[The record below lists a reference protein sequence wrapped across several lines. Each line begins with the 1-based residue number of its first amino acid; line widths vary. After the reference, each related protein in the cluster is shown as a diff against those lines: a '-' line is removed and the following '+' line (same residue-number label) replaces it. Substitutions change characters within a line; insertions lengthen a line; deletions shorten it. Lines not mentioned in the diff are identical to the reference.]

1 MTIRDRLFAEYARGI
16 ISVLGFVIASVLAVR
31 YAVAQ
36 RPGALTAQ
44 DSVAVE
50 EATLADARV
59 RAIVGAGRPRII
71 VANAEVDKAEAEAF
85 LADTS
90 RPVPTRRLTVVA
102 LNLQTNRAARAL
114 VSLPEHRVL
123 AVQRISAADVPFEIG
138 RAHV

>member
-31 YAVAQ
+31 YAGAQ

-71 VANAEVDKAEAEAF
+71 VANAAF
-85 LADTS
+85 CSLLGCAKEDVTGIDERDLAL
-90 RPVPTRRLTVVA
+90 RLRE
-102 LNLQTNRAARAL
+102 LHIRFDSPGGEYRLCNPR
-114 VSLPEHRVL
+114 HK
-123 AVQRISAADVPFEIG
+123 
-138 RAHV
+138 